1 MVYKVDKKS
10 KAFSKLSSDEIQALE
25 SYLYV
30 RSFKKGQ
37 ILFTEGDRREKMY
50 FLTKGLIKLE
60 KIDDTGNFVYLNF
73 VKPDHLFPIQG
84 IFRQQ
89 EYQFSAIAYT
99 DIEILYVSMDL
110 FEQTVRNNQEFL
122 LNCIDYLSEKWYLDI
137 CRIQKGVSSDSYSRI
152 VAAIYIL
159 MEQLGDYDKFN
170 QNTISVPIQI
180 NDLSALSGTSR
191 ETTSILIKKLVK
203 TKKIKYERKH
213 LTIIDSEY
221 FADFF
226 Q

>member
-1 MVYKVDKKS
+1 MVYRVDKKS
-10 KAFSKLSSDEIQALE
+10 KEFSKLSSEEIQTLE
-25 SYLYV
+25 GYLYE
-30 RSFKKGQ
+30 RSFKRGQ

-50 FLTKGLIKLE
+50 FLKKGVIKIE
-60 KIDDTGNFVYLNF
+60 KVDDTGNFVYLNF
-73 VKPDHLFPIQG
+73 IKPDQMFPLQG
-84 IFRQQ
+84 IFRQS
-89 EYQFSAIAYT
+89 EYQFSAVAYT

-110 FEQTVRNNQEFL
+110 FEQTVRNNQAFL
-122 LNCIDYLSEKWYLDI
+122 LHCIDYLSENWYLDI

-170 QNTISVPIQI
+170 QNTISVPIRI

-191 ETTSILIKKLVK
+191 ETTSILIKKLTK
-203 TKKIKYERKH
+203 TKKITYERKC